1 MRLGNLKDLQSALG
15 GNVGITYCS
24 ALKKAAGMGCI
35 RKFDV
40 DAVVRWR
47 AKNPRFKISDAYPP
61 LPKRSPRGRLAAT
74 AGKSCEQ
81 S

>member
-15 GNVGITYCS
+15 GKVGITYCS
-24 ALKKAAGMGCI
+24 ALKKAAGVGSV

-40 DAVVRWR
+40 DMVVRWKG
-47 AKNPRFKISDAYPP
+47 KNPQFKISDAYPP
-61 LPKRSPRGRLAAT
+61 LPKRTRPNRRAAT
-74 AGKSCEQ
+74 AGKSCER